1 MNLLTFPPVCL
12 PSQGQSF
19 GGMDGVVAG
28 NSQSP
33 KIQEIYQRYDFLSPE
48 SLGFVVGITSLG
60 ICTKIRFYGT
70 HFSYHLEIHVAFSFS
85 GWGHSEESAH
95 HSTEILRDVKVVFCH
110 RPNSLNLL
118 PHQVP
123 IATKSACEKNV
134 EENGHSFDQ
143 NTVCAGGNGKGTCQV
158 FKGTLL
164 FLLFFSC
171 KNPTYSGPFPHEFFR
186 FYQPQKEK

>member
-1 MNLLTFPPVCL
+1 MLQVIRK
-12 PSQGQSF
+12 
-19 GGMDGVVAG
+19 V
-28 NSQSP
+28 
-33 KIQEIYQRYDFLSPE
+33 QEIYQRYDFLSPE
-48 SLGFVVGITSLG
+48 SRGLVVGITSLG

-70 HFSYHLEIHVAFSFS
+70 HFSYHLEIHGTFSFS

-95 HSTEILRDVKVVFCH
+95 HNTEILRDAKVVFCQ

-123 IATKSACEKNV
+123 IATKSGCKKNV

-143 NTVCAGGNGKGTCQV
+143 NTVCAGSNGKGTCQV

-171 KNPTYSGPFPHEFFR
+171 KNPTYSGPSPMNFSDFINNKR
-186 FYQPQKEK
+186 KK